1 MSAPLNPALISPG
14 SLSSR
19 LGHFKHGAQCIGIF
33 YGIKCYSV
41 NNTHSCFSWISSSLT
56 KRNRNVCCP
65 GTPITGVNLS
75 WPHETTSGILVFLDR
90 NVQGSCHF
98 LQSLFLLFTGNIS
111 LLITWLGRLNSGQK
125 LTATSTTF
133 QNTRDEIYP
142 QVLLL
147 HAMHNTRIHYVKK
160 SVLLPIN
167 VLSYWMLWFQGT
179 KLLLHPLLLCD
190 HQDMITT
197 HSQVIPALKS

>member
-19 LGHFKHGAQCIGIF
+19 LGHFKHRAQCIGIF

-56 KRNRNVCCP
+56 KRNRNVWCP

-75 WPHETTSGILVFLDR
+75 WPHETTSGILVFLGR

-98 LQSLFLLFTGNIS
+98 LQSLFPLFTGNVF
-111 LLITWLGRLNSGQK
+111 LLITWLGSLNSGQK
-125 LTATSTTF
+125 LL
-133 QNTRDEIYP
+133 Q
-142 QVLLL
+142 QVPLISMFPFPKYKRWKIPTGAIASC
-147 HAMHNTRIHYVKK
+147 HAQY
-160 SVLLPIN
+160 
-167 VLSYWMLWFQGT
+167 
-179 KLLLHPLLLCD
+179 
-190 HQDMITT
+190 
-197 HSQVIPALKS
+197 